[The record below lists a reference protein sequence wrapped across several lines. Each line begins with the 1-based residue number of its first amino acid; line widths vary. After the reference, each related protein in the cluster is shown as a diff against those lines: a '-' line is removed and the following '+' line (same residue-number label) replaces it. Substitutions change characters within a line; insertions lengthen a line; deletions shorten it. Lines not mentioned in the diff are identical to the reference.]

1 MRTHLVSFAIGAF
14 LFIIIG
20 SKHQCNGDTSTDL
33 AQDTTGE
40 ISDRLGHVNSHKINV
55 IYFQY

>member
-1 MRTHLVSFAIGAF
+1 MRTHLVSFAIDAF

-20 SKHQCNGDTSTDL
+20 SKHQCNGDTSTNL

-40 ISDRLGHVNSHKINV
+40 ISDRLGHVNSHKIS
-55 IYFQY
+55 IKF